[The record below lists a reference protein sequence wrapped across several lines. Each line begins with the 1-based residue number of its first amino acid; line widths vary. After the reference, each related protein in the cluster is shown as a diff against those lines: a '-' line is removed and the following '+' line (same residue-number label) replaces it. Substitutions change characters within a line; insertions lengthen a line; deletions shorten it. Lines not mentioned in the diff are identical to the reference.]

1 MCHPAGRV
9 EQECIV
15 KSAHLSADRATHSIP
30 GQDQDTP
37 STPAAEALNF
47 EAAHNDGRTAKADL
61 PRIPDPIDAS
71 ALSHETEGVGIEN
84 LTVRFGERT
93 VLNDLSLSIRRG
105 ELLTVLGRS
114 GCGKTTLL
122 RFIAGF
128 VEAAQ
133 GRLTVAGCDLT
144 YIPPHQRNL
153 GLLFQSYALFPH
165 LTVFENVAFGL
176 RARRV
181 SSRDIA
187 QRVASALKLVQL
199 GDAGHQ
205 LPSALSG
212 GMQQRVALARALV
225 IEPDVLLLDEPLS
238 ALDANLR
245 ASVRSELKALH
256 ERLPNLTIV
265 CVTHDQDDALVLSDR
280 TLLMRDGRIAQLGTP
295 QELYD
300 QPNDAFVARYL
311 GPANLLPYRLIFPR
325 QAYAGDY
332 EQLACLRPERL
343 RIVPLG
349 EGLLHG
355 VIASVEWYGATVTV
369 QVALDALPEQLVQ
382 VAQPRSGGA
391 FPEKGARI
399 SLSYEENDVVITRA

>member
-1 MCHPAGRV
+1 MSTAGLAQSPSTRAV
-9 EQECIV
+9 PEASGAPV
-15 KSAHLSADRATHSIP
+15 SAGVQIEHLS
-30 GQDQDTP
+30 
-37 STPAAEALNF
+37 
-47 EAAHNDGRTAKADL
+47 
-61 PRIPDPIDAS
+61 
-71 ALSHETEGVGIEN
+71 
-84 LTVRFGERT
+84 VRFGSRT
-93 VLNDLSLSIRRG
+93 VLDDLSLTIRRG

-128 VEAAQ
+128 IEAD
-133 GRLTVAGCDLT
+133 GLVGSLTVAGRNLT
-144 YIPPHQRNL
+144 HVPPHRRNL

-181 SSRDIA
+181 PGRDIA
-187 QRVASALKLVQL
+187 RRVAEALKLVQL
-199 GDAGHQ
+199 GDAGHVMPAQ
-205 LPSALSG
+205 LSG

-256 ERLPNLTIV
+256 ERLPDLTIV
-265 CVTHDQDDALVLSDR
+265 CVTHDQDDALMLSDR

-300 QPNDAFVARYL
+300 TPGDAYVARYL
-311 GPANLLPYRLIFPR
+311 GAANLLPPNVAFALGDPR
-325 QAYAGDY
+325 HD
-332 EQLACLRPERL
+332 ERERLACLRPERL

-349 EGLLHG
+349 EGALHG
-355 VIASVEWYGATVTV
+355 TVVSVEWYGSVLSV
-369 QVALDALPEQLVQ
+369 PVMLDAMPDEPLLVTMQ
-382 VAQPRSGGA
+382 RGHGLT
-391 FPEKGARI
+391 PEKGMRV
-399 SLSYEENDVVITRA
+399 SLRYEVDDVVLVHP